1 MLDRKRLL
9 DLLECIVVSGELT
22 TRMSHDEERVN
33 SGQIRDKR
41 DRASRHWLS
50 PLVGLFGVCSVCP
63 LSQPHHYIS
72 KSGAAK
78 AKAIRR
84 SRVGA
89 KPRLCHETPQIRMI
103 DMICGKIYLMHD

>member
-1 MLDRKRLL
+1 MTRGASTEVKSGINVTALL
-9 DLLECIVVSGELT
+9 VIGSIL
-22 TRMSHDEERVN
+22 
-33 SGQIRDKR
+33 
-41 DRASRHWLS
+41 WLGFLGCAQCA

-103 DMICGKIYLMHD
+103 DMICGKIYLMHE